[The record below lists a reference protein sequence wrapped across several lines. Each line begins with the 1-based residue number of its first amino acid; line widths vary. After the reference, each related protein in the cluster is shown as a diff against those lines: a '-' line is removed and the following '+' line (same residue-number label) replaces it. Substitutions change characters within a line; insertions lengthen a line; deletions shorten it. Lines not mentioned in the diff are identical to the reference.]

1 MKVGLARTPAV
12 RAALR
17 AAGVRPWSVGQ
28 RLDAGDI
35 LVLDASLDTALL
47 HLRGLLLPD
56 VEILL
61 VDAIPPSRSAVRW
74 PWRRLSL
81 PRDHGELAGLRTV
94 LPATTVVAISGRLE
108 VATVRLEV
116 RDHLPPSPHDPPPD
130 HLDVLRRAFT
140 ETGLRWP
147 QDATLTARLMPA
159 GQPADRETQL
169 AVAAALLA
177 ATGTIPPAALRRYVF
192 VGAIAP
198 DGHLRPL
205 QAPDATRDAAR
216 AAGYRRLVVPAVH
229 ADGPGY
235 VGPGCAVHPAS
246 TVADLVP
253 LLRP

>member
-1 MKVGLARTPAV
+1 MKVGLARSAALW
-12 RAALR
+12 AALR

-56 VEILL
+56 VEIL
-61 VDAIPPSRSAVRW
+61 VIDTIAPSRSAVRW

-81 PRDHGELAGLRTV
+81 PRDHGEVAGLRTV
-94 LPATTVVAISGRLE
+94 MPATTVVAISGRLE

-116 RDHLPPSPHDPPPD
+116 RDRVPPSPHDPPAD

-147 QDATLTARLMPA
+147 RDATLTARLMPA
-159 GQPADRETQL
+159 GQPVDGEARL

-177 ATGTIPPAALRRYVF
+177 ATGTIRPAALRRYVF
-192 VGAIAP
+192 VGSIAP
-198 DGHLRPL
+198 DGQVRPL
-205 QAPDATRDAAR
+205 RDPAAACAAAR
-216 AAGYRRLVVPAVH
+216 AAGYRHVVVPAGTD
-229 ADGPGY
+229 AGRP
-235 VGPGCAVHPAS
+235 CLAVHPVV

-253 LLRP
+253 LLRS

>member
-1 MKVGLARTPAV
+1 MKVGFARTPAV

-17 AAGVRPWSVGQ
+17 AAGVRAWSVGQ

-61 VDAIPPSRSAVRW
+61 VDATPGPVSAARW

-81 PRDHGELAGLRTV
+81 PRDHGEVAGLRTV

-116 RDHLPPSPHDPPPD
+116 RDRVPPSPYDPPAD

-140 ETGLRWP
+140 ETGLWWP
-147 QDATLTARLMPA
+147 RDATLTARLMPA
-159 GQPADRETQL
+159 GQPVDGEAQL

-177 ATGTIPPAALRRYVF
+177 ATGTIPPAVLRRYVF

-198 DGHLRPL
+198 DGQVRPL
-205 QAPDATRDAAR
+205 RDPAAACAAAR
-216 AAGYRRLVVPAVH
+216 TAGYRHVVVPAGTD
-229 ADGPGY
+229 ADAGRP
-235 VGPGCAVHPAS
+235 CLAVHPVV